1 MDRPDTQAACCS
13 LDRGLAG
20 RAGSGRAGAGAE
32 SQAERPGAH
41 SQAGPADQQPCAGLR
56 LLPSSAFDSS
66 GLAVGLTVPRPLG
79 TCWDGENT
87 RSGICHRHLRIGY
100 WAFQNQNLRRPSA
113 PHPRSTSLVLRPAS
127 GTREGLSSWR
137 RDAVGV
143 PALDRFGSPACDP
156 VAASRGRMP
165 TS

>member
-1 MDRPDTQAACCS
+1 MLQPGPRP
-13 LDRGLAG
+13 R
-20 RAGSGRAGAGAE
+20 RE
-32 SQAERPGAH
+32 SRQRPGGRRRRVPGRKAWGP
-41 SQAGPADQQPCAGLR
+41 QPGGPADQQPRAGLR
-56 LLPSSAFDSS
+56 LLPSSTFDSS

-87 RSGICHRHLRIGY
+87 WSGICHRHLRIGY
-100 WAFQNQNLRRPSA
+100 RVLQSRNKRRPSA

-137 RDAVGV
+137 RDAAGV
-143 PALDRFGSPACDP
+143 PALDRFGSPGCDP
-156 VAASRGRMP
+156 VAASTGRMP